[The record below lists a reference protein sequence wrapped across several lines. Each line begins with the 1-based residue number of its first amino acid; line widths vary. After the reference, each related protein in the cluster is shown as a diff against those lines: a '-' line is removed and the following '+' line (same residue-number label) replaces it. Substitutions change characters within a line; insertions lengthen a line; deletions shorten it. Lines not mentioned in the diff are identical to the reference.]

1 MKTKVLDKMY
11 SKKDIYEELKISS
24 YTLNLKLE
32 KLEKFYNIDFKQ
44 FHNFN
49 GEEKNNQY
57 TFNGISKE
65 LLIVLLKNIDNL
77 PLNQSNNK
85 NSFNTN
91 DINGD
96 EYIKFIRGIMKDID
110 KINILPLKIDIIS
123 KDIFQNTLQWLQ
135 TGDAFEQKLQEIY
148 SHMNQFSVEKK
159 IELQKQI
166 FKVIDETI
174 YNFHLQEY
182 VEQRKTVDSEIPINK
197 KAYKKVQEID
207 YDLYEKSLIP
217 IDSPLENSQ
226 PFETTEYKS
235 IDLLIA
241 EMLIKSKFVD
251 NPALEIE
258 DKEGAQNKN
267 RDFKRNSIKALAKM
281 TDYKLM
287 QAGKTYDHD
296 EFLRKYLLMMSSH
309 LVSRKK
315 NLKTLSYVHKIHTAE
330 KKSSIL
336 KKINIM
342 KFYRRRANQNM
353 KLTEQILK
361 TKYELEK
368 LHSFLISI
376 NMNFSESIL
385 IPKEYFMYMIEDLN
399 LFLKK
404 IDGYIDPDTVS
415 KYYPN
420 IQMKITNKP
429 NAFTK
434 RYVKIQREIFEELS
448 EHIPSSDTNN
458 IFHINIITNSYKKE
472 LKKFRKCN
480 SQSKKIIK
488 KTKK

>member
-24 YTLNLKLE
+24 YALNLKLE
-32 KLEKFYNIDFKQ
+32 KLEKFYNIDFKH

-85 NSFNTN
+85 KSFNTN
-91 DINGD
+91 DINGA

-110 KINILPLKIDIIS
+110 KIDILPLKIDIIS

-166 FKVIDETI
+166 FKAIDETI

-217 IDSPLENSQ
+217 IDSPIESSQ
-226 PFETTEYKS
+226 LFETTEYKS
-235 IDLLIA
+235 IDLLIVK
-241 EMLIKSKFVD
+241 MLINSKFVD

-258 DKEGAQNKN
+258 KKYGAQNKN
-267 RDFKRNSIKALAKM
+267 RELKRTSINALAKM
-281 TDYKLM
+281 TDNKLM
-287 QAGKTYDHD
+287 HAGKTYDYD
-296 EFLRKYLLMMSSH
+296 EFLREYLLRMSSH
-309 LVSRKK
+309 LVSRKEK
-315 NLKTLSYVHKIHTAE
+315 LKSFSYVNKIYAAE

-336 KKINIM
+336 KKIKIM
-342 KFYRRRANQNM
+342 KFYRRRANQNVA
-353 KLTEQILK
+353 LTEQILK

-368 LHSFLISI
+368 LHSFLIY
-376 NMNFSESIL
+376 NKMNFSKSIL
-385 IPKEYFMYMIEDLN
+385 IPKEYFMYMIEDIN
-399 LFLKK
+399 LILKK
-404 IDGYIDPDTVS
+404 IDGYIDPEIVS

-420 IQMKITNKP
+420 IQMKITNRP
-429 NAFTK
+429 IVFTK
-434 RYVKIQREIFEELS
+434 RYLKIQRKIIEELS
-448 EHIPSSDTNN
+448 KNIPSNN
-458 IFHINIITNSYKKE
+458 RNRIFHINIITNSYKKE
-472 LKKFRKCN
+472 LENFRTSN
-480 SQSKKIIK
+480 SQSNKEL
-488 KTKK
+488 